1 MAFSIISISTLN
13 RTVSNELTEIAS
25 LVILNRPAVIEHGP
39 VYSALLEGVGIAR
52 QGVQEAWGQLKEV
65 RTATEDF
72 YQTGKAHTQGRTKL
86 ILEWFLDTRI

>member
-1 MAFSIISISTLN
+1 
-13 RTVSNELTEIAS
+13 LTEIAN
-25 LVILNRPAVIEHGP
+25 LVTLNRPAVIEHGP

-72 YQTGKAHTQGRTKL
+72 YQTGKAHTQGRTKS